1 MKKLKKHLEKLK
13 KKYCKRRVKK
23 EMEKKI
29 KEVKEKYR
37 LMNKSN
43 MNYIYDLFFYKSNIT
58 IS

>member
-1 MKKLKKHLEKLK
+1 
-13 KKYCKRRVKK
+13 
-23 EMEKKI
+23 MEKKI

-58 IS
+58 IN